1 MATDMSRL
9 IRELEKQGAKVSRA
23 RNGHLCVVNPC
34 NGRKCQIAATPSD
47 VRGMHNAITRLR
59 RIGLLLR
66 KEPV

>member
-1 MATDMSRL
+1 MATEMSRL
-9 IRELEKQGAKVSRA
+9 VRDLKRQGAEVSRA

-34 NGRKCQIAATPSD
+34 NGQKCQIAATPSD

-66 KEPV
+66 KEKV